1 MNSSVVIN
9 ITRKRE
15 NPPTEWRLLPLRVDD
30 AFMSMAIDEALLK
43 LNAEGKSP
51 NTVRFWRWLPSTVSI
66 GCFQSVEREVD
77 LGAAKKY
84 GVDVVRRITGGGA
97 VFHDYDGELTYSVV
111 CGQDDVP
118 DDIIGSYE
126 LICGGLVRGF
136 ERLGLRADFKP
147 VNDVQVNGK
156 KISGSAQ
163 TRRWGSVLQHG
174 TILIDPD
181 VRLMFELLKVSP
193 EKISDKFISS
203 VYERVTTVA
212 RELGRKPGFGEV
224 REAMSMGFADA
235 LDVRLVGGELTREEL
250 ELAVLLKSKYA
261 SRDWLNKKR

>member
-1 MNSSVVIN
+1 M
-9 ITRKRE
+9 
-15 NPPTEWRLLPLRVDD
+15 LPLRVDD

-43 LNAEGKSP
+43 LNAEGKSS

-77 LGAAKKY
+77 LGVARKY

-97 VFHDYDGELTYSVV
+97 VFHDYGGELTYSVV
-111 CGQDDVP
+111 CRQGDVP
-118 DDIIGSYE
+118 DDIIESYR

-136 ERLGLRADFKP
+136 ERLGLHAEFKP

-174 TILIDPD
+174 TVLISPD
-181 VRLMFELLKVSP
+181 VRRMFELLKVSP
-193 EKISDKFISS
+193 EKISDKFIAS
-203 VYERVTTVA
+203 VFERVTTVEL
-212 RELGRKPGFGEV
+212 ELGRKPSFEEV
-224 REAMSMGFADA
+224 REAMSKGFSES
-235 LDVRLVGGELTREEL
+235 LGVELVSGGLTDEEL
-250 ELAVLLKSKYA
+250 ELAQNLRSKYA
-261 SRDWLNKKR
+261 SDEWLRKR

>member
-1 MNSSVVIN
+1 MRLAN
-9 ITRKRE
+9 
-15 NPPTEWRLLPLRVDD
+15 EWRLLPLRIND

-43 LNAEGKSP
+43 LNAKGKSP
-51 NTVRFWRWLPSTVSI
+51 NTIRFWRWLPSTVSI

-77 LGAAKKY
+77 LEVAKKY

-97 VFHDYDGELTYSVV
+97 VFHDHDGELTYSVV
-111 CGQDDVP
+111 CKQGDVP
-118 DDIIGSYE
+118 NDIIESYR

-136 ERLGLRADFKP
+136 ERLGLRAEFKP

-174 TILIDPD
+174 TILISPD

-193 EKISDKFISS
+193 EKISDKFIAS
-203 VYERVTTVA
+203 VYERVTTVE
-212 RELGRKPGFGEV
+212 RELGRKPTFDEV
-224 REAMSMGFADA
+224 RVAMVDGFADA
-235 LDVRLVGGELTREEL
+235 LGADFVKSELVQEEL
-250 ELAVLLKSKYA
+250 GLAEQIELKYA
-261 SRDWLNKKR
+261 SKEWLRER